1 VSRKLKPDDSIEIQL
16 VESEELSVEDLESV
30 ADFIA
35 HIAYNNFKKAQENA
49 AELIES
55 TLNKA
60 NKNARP
66 TN

>member
-1 VSRKLKPDDSIEIQL
+1 MIRKLKPDDSIEIQL
-16 VESEELSVEDLESV
+16 VESEELSVEDLEIV

-35 HIAYNNFKKAQENA
+35 HIAYNNFKKAQANA
-49 AELIES
+49 TELIES

-60 NKNARP
+60 NNNVRP

>member
-1 VSRKLKPDDSIEIQL
+1 MSRKQKPDDGIEIQL
-16 VESEELSVEDLESV
+16 VESEELSVEDLEIV

-49 AELIES
+49 AVLIES
-55 TLNKA
+55 TLSKA